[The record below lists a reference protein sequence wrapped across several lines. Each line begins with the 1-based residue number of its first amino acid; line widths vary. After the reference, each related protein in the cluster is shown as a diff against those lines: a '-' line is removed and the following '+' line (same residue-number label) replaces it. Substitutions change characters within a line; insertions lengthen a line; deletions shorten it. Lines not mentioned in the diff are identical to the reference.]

1 MQTFNRM
8 ATPRF
13 RRITL
18 RISSIEIELRTT
30 APIAQERPTREER
43 ALRRA
48 KAEEL
53 LERERDHMMTRWAL
67 GL

>member
-1 MQTFNRM
+1 MQTYNKM
-8 ATPRF
+8 ASPRF

-30 APIAQERPTREER
+30 APMAQEQPTREER

-48 KAEEL
+48 QAEEL
-53 LERERDHMMTRWAL
+53 MDRERDKVMMRWTL

>member
-1 MQTFNRM
+1 MQTYTKM
-8 ATPRF
+8 STPRF

-30 APIAQERPTREER
+30 APIVNERPSREER

-48 KAEEL
+48 QAEEL
-53 LERERDHMMTRWAL
+53 MSRERNTMMIRWAF